1 MWPTFY
7 IPSLIRAD
15 DLDLVEVFDL
25 DCYVPIIYYT
35 PDEDSPSAR
44 AGDLVVLFVNSDMEG
59 SASFPFS
66 MNDANWKR
74 YLWCPN
80 SSNERRQYGT
90 HSFTVLYRVLTGGD
104 LSTTFSFTHSDG
116 TQSSKELCARGYI
129 LRNFHPQIP
138 LDCFSY
144 GCSTIFDIDP
154 RCRLFGILGGSASN
168 VPGDFMFS
176 ALWLRTNPGN
186 SADPFPTAGVKL
198 SAPLADAWHN
208 SLRDGGLGIANHIS
222 SGLRL
227 TTEYLENLIPDQ
239 GWNAHLT
246 NWTPYGLDTFTTN
259 TGGPTE
265 SFAVLIA
272 NNVPGRHY
280 AEVEVN
286 LTAGVSYSFHST
298 IRIVTSDRDQVG
310 VTVVPPSGGEFGF
323 VGESLLNAN
332 GFGPHE
338 STATPYL
345 DPDSGRQVWWWGG
358 VVGLGFDG
366 VPNTQQYP
374 MSLLFTAQETGVH
387 KLRISV
393 ADGPDVTDLE
403 HSNTSARAIVYRT
416 ALLEGFCSPTWV
428 PSNYTGQLRRLQQG
442 PIYHF
447 NTSGSGFQSSQFVGA
462 YSFVVNK
469 NVPTLARAIMLPYL
483 GLGIGGSK
491 VGDDGLT
498 ITKPIT
504 VGNDAD
510 SPMLC
515 TRQVYPDIDGTE
527 QAYYAEIR
535 LTSVGTS
542 DDQNRIVVGPL
553 HGRFWDMENN
563 GQYGVYSWAQN
574 GTFIRSGSASGLPS
588 SAWSASAGTV
598 IGVLVDY
605 PNRLVNFYK
614 NGTLIGSMAMITA
627 AGEEH
632 HKLPFMLVVYN
643 AGASASVFEYVA
655 NLSGPFDYQ
664 PAGSIAWDWPNTP

>member
-74 YLWCPN
+74 YLWGPN
-80 SSNERRQYGT
+80 NSNERRQYGT
-90 HSFTVLYRVLTGGD
+90 HSFTVIYRVLTSSD
-104 LSTTFSFTHSDG
+104 LTTTFSFTHSDG
-116 TQSSKELCARGYI
+116 TQAWKELCARGYI

-144 GCSTIFDIDP
+144 GCSTIFGTDP
-154 RCRLFGILGGSASN
+154 RRRIFGILGGSASN

-176 ALWLRTNPGN
+176 ALWLRVQSGN
-186 SADPFPTAGVKL
+186 SADPFPTAGVRL
-198 SAPLADAWHN
+198 SQPLADAWHN
-208 SLRDGGLGIANHIS
+208 SLNHSGLGVANHATV
-222 SGLRL
+222 GLRL
-227 TTEYLENLIPDQ
+227 TTGYLENLIPDQ
-239 GWNAHLT
+239 DWNAHLT

-259 TGGPTE
+259 AGGPTE
-265 SFAVLIA
+265 SFATLIA

-280 AEVEVN
+280 AEVEVS

-298 IRIVTSDRDQVG
+298 IRIVTNDMDQVG
-310 VTVVPPSGGEFGF
+310 ITVVPPSGDEFGF
-323 VGESLLNAN
+323 VTE
-332 GFGPHE
+332 FGTVE
-338 STATPYL
+338 STASPYL
-345 DPDSGRQVWWWGG
+345 DPNGGRQVWWWGG
-358 VVGLGFDG
+358 VTGLGFDG
-366 VPNTQQYP
+366 HPNTTQHP
-374 MSLLFTAQETGVH
+374 CSLLFTAQETGVH

-393 ADGPDVTDLE
+393 ANGPNTADLE
-403 HSNTSARAIVYRT
+403 HSNSSARAVVYRT
-416 ALLEGFCSPTWV
+416 ALLEGFCSPTWA
-428 PSNYTGQLRRLQQG
+428 PSSYTGQLRRLQQG
-442 PIYHF
+442 PIYHY
-447 NTSGSGFQSSQFVGA
+447 NTTGSGFQSSQFVGA

-469 NVPTLARAIMLPYL
+469 NVPTLARAVMLPYL

-491 VGDDGLT
+491 VSDDGLT
-498 ITKPIT
+498 ITRPVT

-515 TRQVYPDIDGTE
+515 TRQVFPDIDGTE

-535 LTSVGTS
+535 FTSVGGS
-542 DDQNRIVVGPL
+542 SAENRIAVGPL

-563 GQYGVYSWAQN
+563 GQYGCYSWAQN
-574 GTFIRSGSASGLPS
+574 GVFVRSGEVSGLPS
-588 SAWSASAGTV
+588 SSAWSATTGTV

-614 NGTLIGSMAMITA
+614 NGTLIGSMAMVTA
-627 AGEEH
+627 AGKEH
-632 HKLPFMLVVYN
+632 HRLPFMLLVYN
-643 AGASASVFEYVA
+643 AGASSAVFEYVA
-655 NLSGPFDYQ
+655 NFSGPFDYQ
-664 PAGSIAWDWPNTP
+664 PAGSTAWDWPNTP